1 MITNYK
7 KGDLVRLKKCHPCA
21 SRSYVFEIIELGAIC
36 KIRCHSCNHDIILT
50 RDKLNQS
57 IVKIETDK

>member
-7 KGDLVRLKKCHPCA
+7 KGDLIRLKKCHPCQ
-21 SRSYVFEIIELGAIC
+21 SRSYVFQVIELGAIC
-36 KIRCHSCNHDIILT
+36 KIKCASCGHEIVLT

-57 IVKIETDK
+57 IVKIEVDK